1 MTLYIDCLIFE
12 YNKAP
17 GYQEYLFSLLD
28 YFSLHR
34 DEFKYDDI
42 VLIIR
47 KSQESHFLRYR
58 DVFSIVTFEINGI
71 LSQISIQS
79 IMEILLR
86 VEATDVIL
94 FTYNYSS
101 LIKRCKHIL
110 VVHDLQYLHFPR
122 NFSFFRR
129 MQRKIMVPRSVHL
142 ADRIIA
148 ISECTRNDIVDSYGA
163 ENDKVVIIY
172 NYCDFKKFEE
182 KQSENS
188 SISAIVPDS
197 GVPYFLC
204 VSSLAPHKNIKRLL
218 KAFSSFLQ
226 TNSGYYLIIVSSRLG
241 LGDEELDIISNSP
254 CPGNFIFTGYIGAP
268 LLAELYRKCIAFI
281 LPTLFEGFGIPIV
294 EAEHFGAR
302 LLLSDI
308 MICHEIA
315 GENAE
320 YFDPKNI
327 DDIKRCLCLVTSSEN
342 QMGKM
347 SYNLEKFSSENTSLK
362 YIKLLNSI

>member
-1 MTLYIDCLIFE
+1 MTLYVDCLIFE
-12 YNKAP
+12 YQKAP

-34 DEFKYDDI
+34 AEFKYDDI

-47 KSQESHFLRYR
+47 KSQESHFLKYR

-71 LSQISIQS
+71 LSQIVVQGT
-79 IMEILLR
+79 MEILLR
-86 VEATDVIL
+86 VKATDVML

-110 VVHDLQYLHFPR
+110 VVHDLQYLHFPA

-129 MQRKIMVPRSVHL
+129 IQRKIMVPRSAHL

-148 ISECTRNDIVDSYGA
+148 ISECTRNDIIDSYKA
-163 ENDKVVIIY
+163 ENGKVVTIY
-172 NYCDFKKFEE
+172 NYCDFQKFEE
-182 KQSENS
+182 KQGENS
-188 SISAIVPDS
+188 NKIAVLLDS
-197 GVPYFLC
+197 GVPYYLC
-204 VSSLAPHKNIKRLL
+204 VSSLAPHKNIGRLL

-241 LGDEELDIISNSP
+241 LGYDELDIIRNSP
-254 CPGNFIFTGYIGAP
+254 CPGNIIFTEYIDAP
-268 LLAELYRKCIAFI
+268 LLAELYRNCIAFI

-294 EAEHFGAR
+294 EAEHFGAK

-315 GENAE
+315 GDNAE

-327 DDIKRCLCLVTSSEN
+327 DDIKRCLCLVASNKN
-342 QMGKM
+342 QIKKM
-347 SYNLEKFSSENTSLK
+347 SYSLEKFSSENTSLK
-362 YIKLLNSI
+362 YIKLLNNI